1 VRAFALCLLS
11 FLMTGLTTG
20 LPTGLLGASAFA
32 ADAAILRVQP
42 GDQATPADG
51 SWPLGA
57 RQEHSLRVEVRAH
70 PELPGGFLVEI
81 APLPG
86 PKGPSQ
92 QAFRQQ
98 GQQKDAPRVCVGL
111 ASAARRDLYKTRAVE
126 LRIRASRPAQGLL
139 VMTSSNTQD
148 RASRDRVFG
157 LFTAAGQWKTLRL
170 PYGTLAP
177 MPGWAEESGRL
188 GLAPG
193 DNVFRPDSVEDFCLG
208 IEPGRLPDG
217 GPLTLEID
225 ALRFV
230 R

>member
-1 VRAFALCLLS
+1 MVHPAPPEAPVRAFALCLLLS
-11 FLMTGLTTG
+11 LLLFLLAA
-20 LPTGLLGASAFA
+20 PAFA
-32 ADAAILRVQP
+32 ADAAILRVHA

-51 SWPLGA
+51 SWPLGV
-57 RQEHSLRVEVRAH
+57 RQEPSLRIDVRAH
-70 PELPGGFLVEI
+70 PEIPGGFLVEI
-81 APLPG
+81 TPLQGTKGAAAVPKPG
-86 PKGPSQ
+86 P
-92 QAFRQQ
+92 ARLC
-98 GQQKDAPRVCVGL
+98 AGL

-126 LRIRASRPAQGLL
+126 LRIRASRPAPGIL

-157 LFTAAGQWKTLRL
+157 LFVIGGQWKNLRL

-177 MPGWAEESGRL
+177 MPGWAEDSRRL

-208 IEPGRLPDG
+208 VEADRLQEG
-217 GPLTLEID
+217 GPLSLEID